1 MRHPRVW
8 HAGCRLLFAV
18 VFTATL
24 GGCRPQPDQDAD
36 VRPTPTPAPAVKIPD
51 CAPSFCAASAAE
63 FWAFDPQKVPVP
75 RSHLPSAQ
83 RNRSLAA
90 GFETTR
96 LFAATDEAGNYDDR
110 ELKLND
116 YQAGFQ
122 GGGNGGNVY
131 NFSQWPYVGL
141 FYYYVHAPVSVPP
154 TGWINTAHRH
164 GTPIVGVVTGDCA
177 GCGAVVNE
185 ILEEPAEAAKQLE
198 SIAQA
203 YGLDGWAVDVELD
216 FKLDLAIKLMA
227 ALRDKKSATG
237 DPLLVV
243 FYEAFKC
250 DLRGGDQQE
259 AFKAAGSFYAD
270 YCEGQPDKTYE
281 FVIGNKAPDN
291 NPLTTAYARDM
302 YREYELPPPCTN
314 GPERLFN
321 GGKCENTQSL
331 FDSMRKIRKPGG
343 GYYQAP
349 GLFALGWERWAGDGL
364 NPGSTRELVQQAQRD
379 LFVGFGAVH
388 SGDSCKPSPPAENS
402 VAAFVDA
409 AGVELTAPF
418 VTRFNTGEGDS
429 FSIQGSTP
437 ATTAWNGIGLQD
449 VQPTW
454 LCAQQASQKVAIT
467 YAASY
472 DGGSSLAISGPG
484 IVSLYSTKMA
494 LPRSPR
500 AIVRYQGPQAPLA
513 VVKDGS
519 GSWQTAKQVGSG
531 SAGNWSTSI
540 QDFPTL
546 SGTITEIGVRAF
558 TAATRVGELGVMDAG
573 DYRPDSPPP
582 VQSLPAP
589 TAGELT
595 WTNPAGTW
603 YSNVYG
609 CSGAQDAEPQLLGRT
624 FQPAFDPKY
633 TILRSATS
641 FPKYIVQPVT
651 TAGIATTSFGCN

>member
-1 MRHPRVW
+1 MRHPRAW
-8 HAGCRLLFAV
+8 YAGCGLLFAV
-18 VFTATL
+18 VLTATL
-24 GGCRPQPDQDAD
+24 GGCRPKPDQDAD
-36 VRPTPTPAPAVKIPD
+36 VRPTPTPAPAVEIPD
-51 CAPSFCAASAAE
+51 CAPSFCAGSAAE
-63 FWAFDPQKVPVP
+63 IWAFDPTRVPVP
-75 RSHLPSAQ
+75 PSHLPSAQ

-90 GFETTR
+90 GFATTR
-96 LFAATDEAGNYDDR
+96 LFAATDEAGNYDAR
-110 ELKLND
+110 ELRLND

-131 NFSQWPYVGL
+131 NFNQWPYVGL
-141 FYYYVHAPVSVPP
+141 FYYYVHAPLSVPP
-154 TGWINTAHRH
+154 IGWINTAHRH
-164 GTPIVGVVTGDCA
+164 GTPIIGVVTGDCA

-185 ILEEPAEAAKQLE
+185 FFQEPPKAAAQLAL
-198 SIAQA
+198 IAKT
-203 YGLDGWAVDVELD
+203 YDLDGWAIDVEAGV
-216 FKLDLAIKLMA
+216 DLAQAIKVMT
-227 ALRDKKSATG
+227 ALRPEKSSTG
-237 DPLLVV
+237 EPLLVV
-243 FYEAFKC
+243 YHEAYKC
-250 DLRGGDQQE
+250 DLKGADQKT

-270 YCEGQPDKTYE
+270 YCDGEPEKTYE

-302 YREYELPPPCTN
+302 YRHYESEPPCT
-314 GPERLFN
+314 GPDQIFN
-321 GGKCENTQSL
+321 GGQCEDTQLL
-331 FDSMRKIRKPGG
+331 FDSMRKIRNPKG

-349 GLFALGWERWAGDGL
+349 GLFALGWERWAGAGL

-379 LFVGFGAVH
+379 LFVGHGAVY
-388 SGDSCKPSPPAENS
+388 SGDPCKPSPLAENS

-437 ATTAWNGIGLQD
+437 AATGWNGIGLQD

-454 LCAQQASQKVAIT
+454 LCAQQSGQTVAIT

-494 LPRSPR
+494 PPRSPR

-519 GSWQTAKQVGSG
+519 GRWQTAKEVGSG
-531 SAGNWSTSI
+531 SAGNWITSI
-540 QDFPTL
+540 QEFPTL

-558 TAATRVGELGVMDAG
+558 TAAPRVGELGVMDAS

-582 VQSLPAP
+582 IQSLPAP
-589 TAGELT
+589 AAGELT
-595 WTNPAGTW
+595 WANPAGTW

-609 CSGAQDAEPQLLGRT
+609 CSGLEDAQPQLLGRA

-633 TILRSATS
+633 TILRSPTS